1 MPLALTKQEKTALGV
16 LALLVILG
24 VIGLLVL

>member
-1 MPLALTKQEKTALGV
+1 MPLALTKQEKTTLVV
-16 LALLVILG
+16 LALLMILG